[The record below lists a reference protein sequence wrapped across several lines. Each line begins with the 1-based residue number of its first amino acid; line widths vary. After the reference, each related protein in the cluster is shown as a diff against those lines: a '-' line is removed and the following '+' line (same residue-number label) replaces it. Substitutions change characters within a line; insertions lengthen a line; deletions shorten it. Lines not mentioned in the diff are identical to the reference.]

1 MLHSALNAALVP
13 LLLFCAITLLFSAL
27 TGAFFLSSPL
37 SVLVGLLGT
46 WFLCTRF
53 PVSIEIP
60 AIVWVLTVLLLA
72 LLLYP
77 ILLRGGVDGSA
88 DAVSAIAT
96 RLMDSKIPATYA
108 PYSDIAYNYQI
119 GFPLLARA
127 VNDFLFFIP
136 DHQIVWMLGAL
147 FSALL
152 IPLVYWF
159 CRAFNGSADTALVA
173 AVLVFGTKLVFQDFY
188 YGEYAWALAT
198 VLYLCALILWKKRN
212 PLFLLLIPAILT
224 VHPAIAL
231 NFLFFAA
238 VLLVFG
244 WLPLEFLV
252 PAVLSGMLAL
262 PAFFYTYLPLL
273 KNIAGGAGRDPFSL
287 SSALNN
293 VALVPPW
300 IGTGLSIAFGIAFV
314 LVVWRKRTTPR
325 LPVWP
330 LFIAAFAL
338 VLFGL
343 FSGLGNVLPGRI
355 IELVMLGVLV
365 WTAFAWGTSD
375 LFSRYRTPLLVGL
388 LVLGLVSFQTASILV
403 HLRTGSKITPNQVEF
418 ANEFREIDP
427 TPQETIFLSTGAGK
441 MAVLADKIPFDA
453 NTNFMISTAEFLVVK
468 DAAWDEFKRRH
479 AVQQEIRNSACV
491 QCVLDLPD
499 LKYAVIDPDYA
510 PITLDRP
517 VLLER
522 NGLRLYQLR

>member
-1 MLHSALNAALVP
+1 MFNNLAFTSFADMQSPLANADASPTSLARMLHSALNAALVP

-355 IELVMLGVLV
+355 IERVQQVAGGPVRRFARE
-365 WTAFAWGTSD
+365 TAAPHPRGDGRRPDQRHDPTRSAPVGRRD
-375 LFSRYRTPLLVGL
+375 GGCHVPADTDRRHEAKQPQDGASRRQG
-388 LVLGLVSFQTASILV
+388 
-403 HLRTGSKITPNQVEF
+403 RRETGSRGRGQP
-418 ANEFREIDP
+418 RDS
-427 TPQETIFLSTGAGK
+427 LSLRSARWGSLGRDR
-441 MAVLADKIPFDA
+441 LIPGRPH
-453 NTNFMISTAEFLVVK
+453 E
-468 DAAWDEFKRRH
+468 RH
-479 AVQQEIRNSACV
+479 DDDHRTWKS
-491 QCVLDLPD
+491 
-499 LKYAVIDPDYA
+499 
-510 PITLDRP
+510 DRG
-517 VLLER
+517 R
-522 NGLRLYQLR
+522 H